1 MIEDTETPVPQSIR
15 WSECYSGGSAEAELA
30 EFQQLAHAIMAVQTA
45 TRKKISSHDAPHP
58 IQRAF
63 HAKATLAVDDA
74 VLRFGELP
82 EDLQVGPALPRAS
95 YPTTV
100 RFSNAAGSGAP
111 DFARDMRGIALR
123 VQISDTESIDLL
135 ATNYPVSHARNARQ
149 FVEFAT
155 ATAGGRISQLFGI
168 ARLVKAVGPCE
179 TVRMFRNVSAARKQ
193 PVASVA
199 SQTYW
204 SRGALTWGP
213 EVAVRYDTCCGRRR
227 ARQWA
232 PSRQRP
238 TRAI

>member
-74 VLRFGELP
+74 VLRFGRTASRTCRSAPRCRARPTRRPCASRTPQVVAHPTLP
-82 EDLQVGPALPRAS
+82 ATCAAS
-95 YPTTV
+95 
-100 RFSNAAGSGAP
+100 RCA
-111 DFARDMRGIALR
+111 I
-123 VQISDTESIDLL
+123 QISDTESIDLL

-155 ATAGGRISQLFGI
+155 RHRGWPNLAASRDCATGQSSWPRRNRAHVQKRQRRPQTAGGQCR
-168 ARLVKAVGPCE
+168 
-179 TVRMFRNVSAARKQ
+179 
-193 PVASVA
+193 
-199 SQTYW
+199 
-204 SRGALTWGP
+204 
-213 EVAVRYDTCCGRRR
+213 
-227 ARQWA
+227 
-232 PSRQRP
+232 
-238 TRAI
+238 